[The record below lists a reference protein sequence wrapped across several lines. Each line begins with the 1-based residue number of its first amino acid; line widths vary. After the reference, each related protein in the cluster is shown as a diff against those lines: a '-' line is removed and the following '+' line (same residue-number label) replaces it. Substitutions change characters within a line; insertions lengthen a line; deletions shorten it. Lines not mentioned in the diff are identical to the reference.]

1 MLQYLIPC
9 SQHQTVNMSDI
20 SARFGKKVKEI
31 RLKKAMSQSDL
42 AKNLG
47 VHPTYISG
55 IERGVRNMA
64 LKNIERLAK
73 ALNVR
78 IEELIK

>member
-1 MLQYLIPC
+1 M
-9 SQHQTVNMSDI
+9 TDI
-20 SARFGKKVKEI
+20 SLKFGKRVKEI
-31 RLKKAMSQSDL
+31 RLKKDMSQADL
-42 AKNLG
+42 AKVLG

-73 ALNVR
+73 SLDVP
-78 IEELIK
+78 IGELIK

>member
-1 MLQYLIPC
+1 
-9 SQHQTVNMSDI
+9 MSDI
-20 SARFGKKVKEI
+20 SLKFGKKVKEI
-31 RLKKAMSQSDL
+31 RLKKKMSQGDL
-42 AKNLG
+42 AKILG

-73 ALNVR
+73 SLGVK

>member
-1 MLQYLIPC
+1 
-9 SQHQTVNMSDI
+9 MSNI
-20 SARFGKKVKEI
+20 SSKFGKKVKEI
-31 RLKKAMSQSDL
+31 RLKKDMSQADL
-42 AKNLG
+42 AKVLG

-64 LKNIERLAK
+64 LSNIERLAK
-73 ALNVR
+73 ALGVP